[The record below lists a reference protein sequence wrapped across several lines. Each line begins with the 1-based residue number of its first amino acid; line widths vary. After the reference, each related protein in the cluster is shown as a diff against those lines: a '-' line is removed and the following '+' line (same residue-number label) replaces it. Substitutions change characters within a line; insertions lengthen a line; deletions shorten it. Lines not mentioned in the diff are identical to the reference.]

1 LRLSYRDIFD
11 ISAHLYTGSS
21 VGSVSYPRA
30 MEATATRD
38 MAASF
43 SVEQQVVVE

>member
-1 LRLSYRDIFD
+1 
-11 ISAHLYTGSS
+11 
-21 VGSVSYPRA
+21 

-43 SVEQQVVVE
+43 SVEQQVGVQWVGIMGKEKTTAVMR

>member
-1 LRLSYRDIFD
+1 
-11 ISAHLYTGSS
+11 
-21 VGSVSYPRA
+21 

-43 SVEQQVVVE
+43 SVEQQVGVQLGR

>member
-1 LRLSYRDIFD
+1 MQL
-11 ISAHLYTGSS
+11 S

-30 MEATATRD
+30 MDATATRD

-43 SVEQQVVVE
+43 SVEQQVGVQLGRYNG